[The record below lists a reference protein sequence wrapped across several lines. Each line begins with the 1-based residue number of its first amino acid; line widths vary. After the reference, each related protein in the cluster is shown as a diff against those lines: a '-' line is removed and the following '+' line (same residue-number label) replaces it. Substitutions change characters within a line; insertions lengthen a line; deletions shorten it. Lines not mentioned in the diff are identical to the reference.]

1 LLQRLF
7 HDFAPQHIYGY
18 AFVAKSLQLHVSLLF
33 SAPRYD
39 NYCKIWVYDGDEG
52 FFLCIDSYILQLYNY
67 KGMIER
73 EIEQGQG
80 WYVMNTIKGKEKTD
94 GRQVL

>member
-1 LLQRLF
+1 LLQPLF

-18 AFVAKSLQLHVSLLF
+18 AFVTKSLQPHVSLLF

-52 FFLCIDSYILQLYNY
+52 F
-67 KGMIER
+67 
-73 EIEQGQG
+73 
-80 WYVMNTIKGKEKTD
+80 YVLTLISCNSIIIKVWLKGK
-94 GRQVL
+94 